1 MPIVKTRYFRWS
13 GHRLRPGALA
23 KGEALFPTWKRGG
36 LLALLILALPLRAE
50 PEPLAQRLT
59 DGLKEDA
66 TLALRDYLQQQGWPD
81 TQADYQV
88 WLSPAVAHLPPCQQ
102 AVRYQA
108 GGQYRQ
114 PWGRRPYLVEC
125 TEPAWQLRARV
136 EVTLMLPVWVTAQE
150 IQKGQT
156 IGPGDLLEKSL
167 DVSRLQRGFVPSN
180 ESLVGSKSTR
190 HLRMGQLIGEL
201 DLQLAWAVRAGEGVL
216 IRAGQQGFSATTRG
230 TALTNAAIGEGVRVR
245 NLSSGKEIQAWVIDK
260 GEVETRF

>member
-1 MPIVKTRYFRWS
+1 M
-13 GHRLRPGALA
+13 
-23 KGEALFPTWKRGG
+23 
-36 LLALLILALPLRAE
+36 
-50 PEPLAQRLT
+50 
-59 DGLKEDA
+59 
-66 TLALRDYLQQQGWPD
+66 
-81 TQADYQV
+81 
-88 WLSPAVAHLPPCQQ
+88 
-102 AVRYQA
+102 RYQA

-190 HLRMGQLIGEL
+190 HLRMGQLVGEL